1 MSSLAEKVETL
12 KLTDVGNV
20 EPKSADY
27 ITEPVVGSEDKEEQ
41 IVETAQVETK
51 KKNKKKDNT
60 LKAADEIPAPAEPEK
75 ETKVLS
81 EVSGNASDENLC
93 AFFKKTGPTKGRFQ

>member
-27 ITEPVVGSEDKEEQ
+27 ITEPVVGSADKEEQ
-41 IVETAQVETK
+41 IV
-51 KKNKKKDNT
+51 
-60 LKAADEIPAPAEPEK
+60 
-75 ETKVLS
+75 
-81 EVSGNASDENLC
+81 
-93 AFFKKTGPTKGRFQ
+93 